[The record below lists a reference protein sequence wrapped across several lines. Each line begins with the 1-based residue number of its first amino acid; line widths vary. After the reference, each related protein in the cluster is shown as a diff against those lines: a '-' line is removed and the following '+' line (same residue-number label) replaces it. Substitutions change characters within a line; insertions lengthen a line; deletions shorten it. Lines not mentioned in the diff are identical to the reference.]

1 MATLTTP
8 EPEAR
13 PQITGPYF
21 GLSFWVVVLVA
32 TVCGFE
38 LAMALY
44 VTGERMLAARFSGNQ
59 GFWIGHDAPV
69 RDLLEELS
77 FVAIVLAAV
86 IGAVAL
92 YVANSQ
98 LRAFVRLS
106 RDFGAQ
112 IRQAEAAR
120 TASIYVEVS
129 TKWNSQEV
137 ATARDTLERL
147 EKVYVALPAAA
158 KTPNIPSAS
167 HHIWHKINVEHDE
180 AAYDAFIV
188 VASFI
193 EDIGL
198 LCQKEYV
205 RIDDINDI
213 IGSGLL
219 YQIGLLLEQIRHE
232 RRTAPDVSRARSQY
246 AFTLWLY
253 AELKPQKRFAVD
265 GFGAEQHPGAA

>member
-1 MATLTTP
+1 MATPAIP
-8 EPEAR
+8 EPDSR
-13 PQITGPYF
+13 PQISGPYF

-38 LAMALY
+38 LAMVLY
-44 VTGERMLAARFSGNQ
+44 VTGERVLAAHRGGNQ
-59 GFWIGHDAPV
+59 EFWIGHDAPV
-69 RDLLEELS
+69 HDLLEELS

-92 YVANSQ
+92 YVADSQ

-129 TKWNSQEV
+129 TKWDSEEV
-137 ATARDTLERL
+137 ATARDALERL
-147 EKVYVALPAAA
+147 EKDYLALPAAA
-158 KTPNIPSAS
+158 KTPDIPSAC
-167 HHIWHKINVEHDE
+167 HYIWRKINADHDE

-232 RRTAPDVSRARSQY
+232 RRMAPGPSRARSRY

-253 AELKPQKRFAVD
+253 GELKPQKRFAVE
-265 GFGAEQHPGAA
+265 GFGAEQHQGA